1 MSTFRRD
8 TPGALTPPSVSVL
21 FVISGHWCGHASLSA
36 LVFSEG
42 TSCLGAR
49 QLAKLV
55 TRPLSTETSPRDETQ
70 ACADREQVPR
80 STKPFTQITSN
91 GLVICLSSF
100 MTLLHT
106 RGSYSHKHFGSPA
119 EISRIEKVLMI
130 SVIYF

>member
-8 TPGALTPPSVSVL
+8 TPGALAPPSVSVL
-21 FVISGHWCGHASLSA
+21 FVISRHWCGRASHSA
-36 LVFSEG
+36 LIFPEG

-55 TRPLSTETSPRDETQ
+55 TRPLFTETSPGDETQ
-70 ACADREQVPR
+70 AYAEREQVPQ
-80 STKPFTQITSN
+80 STKPFTQITWN

-106 RGSYSHKHFGSPA
+106 RGSYSLRHFESPTKM
-119 EISRIEKVLMI
+119 SY
-130 SVIYF
+130 VITKSHYIFY